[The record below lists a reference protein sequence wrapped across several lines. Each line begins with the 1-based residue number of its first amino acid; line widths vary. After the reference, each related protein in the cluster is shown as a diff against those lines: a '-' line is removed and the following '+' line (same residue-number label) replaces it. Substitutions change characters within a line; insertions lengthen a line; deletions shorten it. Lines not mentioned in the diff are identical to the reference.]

1 MIVTLNDTTAA
12 EINAALIENHRET
25 GGTAL
30 VHTLITICDAS
41 RYESVL
47 ADAIDA
53 AREHPARVLMVVHTK
68 ASTSTL
74 DAEIQTSETTP
85 GDVIVL
91 RVSGEIAKHS
101 ESVVLPLLLPD
112 SPVIAWW
119 PYDAPKDLASDPI
132 GRLATRRISD
142 SSTASSPCKALLGR
156 AAHLS
161 PGDSDLCWARI
172 TSWRALAAAAMDQ
185 HPSLVHSVRVEA
197 DPNNGPTSLLTAW
210 LALKLD
216 VPVERIDATGP
227 GGITSLALTTAAGD
241 IEIRRT
247 NGRSAVYRIPGEP
260 ARGVALDRR
269 SIAEVMAEELRRLDP
284 DPVQAEVME
293 ALRKGVG
300 QTPAVD
306 GESDVPEGAPDS
318 PRKRRTPASTAGAAK
333 SSSPAEPDVAVEA
346 DGTPVK

>member
-1 MIVTLNDTTAA
+1 MIVTLKDTTAA

-30 VHTLITICDAS
+30 VHTLITICDSAH
-41 RYESVL
+41 YDSVL
-47 ADAIDA
+47 DEAIDA
-53 AREHPARVLMVVHTK
+53 AREHPARVLMVVHTGGRNN
-68 ASTSTL
+68 TL

-91 RVSGEIAKHS
+91 RLSGEIAEHAD
-101 ESVVLPLLLPD
+101 SVVLPLLLPD

-119 PYDAPKDLASDPI
+119 PYDAPKDLAADTI

-142 SSTASSPCKALLGR
+142 CGTAKDSRKALEVR
-156 AAHLS
+156 SRHLS

-172 TSWRALAAAAMDQ
+172 TSWRALAAAALDQ
-185 HPSLVHSVRVEA
+185 RPSQVRAIRVEA
-197 DPNNGPTSLLTAW
+197 DPTNGPTSLLTAW

-216 VPVERIDATGP
+216 IPVERVDVKGP
-227 GGITSLALTTAAGD
+227 GGIISLALTTAAGD

-269 SIAEVMAEELRRLDP
+269 SIGEVMAEELRRLDP

-293 ALRKGVG
+293 ALHNGIG
-300 QTPAVD
+300 Q
-306 GESDVPEGAPDS
+306 PEAGQ
-318 PRKRRTPASTAGAAK
+318 PASGRSSARSGKPSSASRKPVSSAGSAAK
-333 SSSPAEPDVAVEA
+333 DQES
-346 DGTPVK
+346 TK